1 MSGAL
6 REYLLAVV
14 AASLLAAVLLTLTP
28 RGAAQRT
35 LRFLCGLLL
44 LLVALGPLARL
55 DLERLAA
62 SLSQARFEAE
72 RTARQ
77 IESGSEELIAAIIK
91 EQTEAYIWDKA
102 EALGASPR
110 RVTAEMRTVEGEQPY
125 PCGVTIAA
133 RCTDGQRRRLAAWIE
148 RELAIAPE
156 KQEWVVDEAD

>member
-1 MSGAL
+1 VSEAL
-6 REYLLAVV
+6 REYLLSVV
-14 AASLLAAVLLTLTP
+14 AASLLAAVLLSLTP

-44 LLVALGPLARL
+44 LLTALGPLARL

-62 SLSQARFEAE
+62 SLSHARIEAE
-72 RTARQ
+72 QTAR
-77 IESGSEELIAAIIK
+77 EVETGSAELIAAIIK

-102 EALGASPR
+102 EAIGALPR
-110 RVTAEMRTVEGEQPY
+110 RVTAEIQTGEAGPY

-133 RCTDGQRRRLAAWIE
+133 RCTNGQKRRLAAWIE

-156 KQEWVVDEAD
+156 RQEWVVDEAD